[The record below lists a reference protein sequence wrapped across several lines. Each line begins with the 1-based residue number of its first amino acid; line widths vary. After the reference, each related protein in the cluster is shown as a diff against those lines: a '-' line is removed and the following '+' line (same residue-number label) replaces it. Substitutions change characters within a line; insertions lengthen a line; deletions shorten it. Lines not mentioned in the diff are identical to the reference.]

1 MQTEK
6 RNVLIVVIAAVV
18 IIGVAIGL
26 FFLISFVKDRN
37 YKKEHW
43 FGMSRGLGVVYKRQ
57 TQRRESKKLNSK
69 TMQTM
74 VVTI

>member
-26 FFLISFVKDRN
+26 FFLI
-37 YKKEHW
+37 
-43 FGMSRGLGVVYKRQ
+43 
-57 TQRRESKKLNSK
+57 
-69 TMQTM
+69 
-74 VVTI
+74 